1 MYFDVCVF
9 FFFFFFFYLL
19 EKTLYGKCKIEFISW
34 REKLSEK
41 KISKLTLCCQDVVYR
56 QSGQVFI
63 EIKST
68 SFSKV

>member
-1 MYFDVCVF
+1 MVNVK
-9 FFFFFFFYLL
+9 LKSL
-19 EKTLYGKCKIEFISW
+19 AGVKNI
-34 REKLSEK
+34 LSEK

-68 SFSKV
+68 SFPKV

>member
-1 MYFDVCVF
+1 MVNVK
-9 FFFFFFFYLL
+9 L
-19 EKTLYGKCKIEFISW
+19 KSSW

-41 KISKLTLCCQDVVYR
+41 KISTLTLCCQDVVYR

-68 SFSKV
+68 SFPKV